1 MIYTMEDLMKRAN
14 HEANGLYEWFEID
27 GHTISM
33 MDIWSHSGGRNRN
46 LVSVSVDGQ
55 TIATRCKKDTAL
67 RKALS
72 VISK

>member
-1 MIYTMEDLMKRAN
+1 MTYTMKDLMEKAR

-33 MDIWSHSGGRNRN
+33 MDIWSHSGGRSKS
-46 LVSVSVDGQ
+46 LVSVSVDGK

-72 VISK
+72 VISE